1 MIPIVTPSE
10 MVEVDAAAPEPVE
23 ELIDRAGG
31 AVARAARRL
40 LGGTYGRRVIVL
52 AGPGNN
58 GADGRVAADRLRR
71 AGAQVE
77 VIDAR
82 DAGGV
87 LPSADLVIDAA
98 YGTGMNRPWTPPSTS
113 APVLAV
119 DIPSG
124 VSGLDGE
131 LLGGAVPAE
140 ATVTFAALKPG
151 LLLGAGPEHA
161 GRIEVADIGLDVSSR
176 RAALVTADDVAGWVP
191 QRPPSAHKW
200 QRGVRVV
207 AGSAGMSGA
216 GWLVAAAA
224 MRGGAGIVH
233 ASAPGAEGRWPIEV
247 VGRGLPTARWAGEV
261 LADLGRFGALVVG
274 PGLGRELVVA
284 AELDLLVAGTDR
296 PLVVDADAISLLD
309 RSRLRDRR
317 AATVLTPHDGELAAL
332 TGERPGADRFA
343 AARDVAGDLGVILLL
358 KGPTTVV
365 AAPDGFALAVDE
377 GDQRLATAGSGDV
390 LSGLIGA
397 YLARGV
403 DPLHAAAAAAFV
415 HGRAG
420 RSLPLEG
427 VIAGDLLDELGP
439 ALESCR

>member
-1 MIPIVTPSE
+1 M
-10 MVEVDAAAPEPVE
+10 
-23 ELIDRAGG
+23 
-31 AVARAARRL
+31 
-40 LGGTYGRRVIVL
+40 
-52 AGPGNN
+52 
-58 GADGRVAADRLRR
+58 
-71 AGAQVE
+71 
-77 VIDAR
+77 
-82 DAGGV
+82 
-87 LPSADLVIDAA
+87 
-98 YGTGMNRPWTPPSTS
+98 
-113 APVLAV
+113 
-119 DIPSG
+119 
-124 VSGLDGE
+124 
-131 LLGGAVPAE
+131 
-140 ATVTFAALKPG
+140 
-151 LLLGAGPEHA
+151 
-161 GRIEVADIGLDVSSR
+161 
-176 RAALVTADDVAGWVP
+176 
-191 QRPPSAHKW
+191 
-200 QRGVRVV
+200 RVV

-415 HGRAG
+415 PGRAG